1 MTPRNL
7 GIRDK
12 WIEMTERKGSET
24 DSSERTRFVGCEL
37 EGSRTH
43 HLNPHRLAVN

>member
-24 DSSERTRFVGCEL
+24 DSSKRRLGLLGVSLKAVG
-37 EGSRTH
+37 
-43 HLNPHRLAVN
+43 PII